1 MICLSYYEAYNE
13 KSRIEKQGGRAVM
26 KKRWYGWSVTE
37 WISQEIDQM
46 SIEILDQIYDEMD
59 KQGEDKDVHLA
70 IEIVSIEIGEPQE
83 DLLKIYDR
91 CF

>member
-46 SIEILDQIYDEMD
+46 DTFLLCITTFCIGYGLAGLWLAFKDSD
-59 KQGEDKDVHLA
+59 K
-70 IEIVSIEIGEPQE
+70 
-83 DLLKIYDR
+83 
-91 CF
+91 

>member
-37 WISQEIDQM
+37 WISQEID
-46 SIEILDQIYDEMD
+46 
-59 KQGEDKDVHLA
+59 
-70 IEIVSIEIGEPQE
+70 
-83 DLLKIYDR
+83 
-91 CF
+91 